1 MTREIDFG
9 YNLQDFNMS
18 LLNFPTNPTLG
29 QRHTIG
35 DRTWEWNGVSW
46 VIISPVKQTG
56 EQSTSTTTG
65 AIVVD
70 GGIGV
75 GGSINVGTTSTIA
88 GAEIITT
95 ATFQNFINLQ
105 TVTDAGNSTTNIVHL
120 LNTTD
125 STSTN
130 TGALIVDGGISVAK
144 RVFCE
149 SVQIADAV
157 MDSGKVVIN
166 TTATTVVDAYSMS
179 DFRSSKYLIQIEE
192 DSLAPGDP
200 ADFQFIEILLLV
212 NNEGD
217 VFATEYG
224 VLSSNGEMGEF
235 AADVQIDN
243 IVRLYFTPYYMSNK
257 TLKILR
263 TAMST

>member
-1 MTREIDFG
+1 MAT
-9 YNLQDFNMS
+9 
-18 LLNFPTNPTLG
+18 LNFPPNPVPG
-29 QRHTIG
+29 QTYTIG
-35 DRTWEWNGVSW
+35 TNTWTWNGTAWIKSFPV
-46 VIISPVKQTG
+46 VISTG
-56 EQSTSTTTG
+56 TQSTSTTSG
-65 AIVVD
+65 AIIVD

-75 GGSINVGTTSTIA
+75 GGSINIGTTSTIA

-95 ATFQNFINLQ
+95 ATFKNFINLQ
-105 TVTDAGNSTTNIVHL
+105 TVTDAGNSTTNVIHI
-120 LNTTD
+120 LNT
-125 STSTN
+125 SSATSTG
-130 TGALIVDGGISVAK
+130 TGALIVDGGISVAQ

-157 MDSGKVVIN
+157 MDSGKVLIN
-166 TTATTVVDAYSMS
+166 TTATTVVDSYSMMN
-179 DFRSSKYLIQIEE
+179 FRSSKYLIQIEE
-192 DSLAPGDP
+192 DPLSLGDT

-224 VLSSNGEMGEF
+224 VLSSNGELGEF

-243 IVRLYFTPYYMSNK
+243 IVRLYFTAYYASNK

>member
-1 MTREIDFG
+1 
-9 YNLQDFNMS
+9 MS
-18 LLNFPTNPTLG
+18 LLNFPTSPVVG
-29 QRHTIG
+29 QTHTIG
-35 DRTWEWNGVSW
+35 SNTWIWNGTAWIKYTSSPESP
-46 VIISPVKQTG
+46 IIINTG
-56 EQSTSTTTG
+56 TSSTSTNTG

-75 GGSINVGTTSTIA
+75 SGSINVGTTSTIN

-95 ATFQNFINLQ
+95 ATYQNFINLQ
-105 TVTDAGNSTTNIVHL
+105 TVTDAGNSTTNAIHI
-120 LNTTD
+120 LNTT
-125 STSTN
+125 SSAGTG
-130 TGALIVDGGISVAK
+130 TGALIVDGGISVAE

-157 MDSGKVVIN
+157 MDSGKVHIN
-166 TTATTVVDAYSMS
+166 TTSTTVIDAYSMLE
-179 DFRSSKYLIQIEE
+179 FRSAKYLIQIEE
-192 DSLAPGDP
+192 ASLAPGDP
-200 ADFQFIEILLLV
+200 ADFQFIEIMLLV

-224 VLSSNGEMGEF
+224 VLSSNGELGIF

-243 IVRLYFTPYYMSNK
+243 YVRLYFTPYYASNK